1 MNLMNPIT
9 NGFFTLNYTPVCLI
23 HSILL
28 VLHVTMFDPIV
39 PDMHDNLKLLKHGK
53 IIKNAMNICLTG
65 LND

>member
-39 PDMHDNLKLLKHGK
+39 PDMHDNSKLLEHGK
-53 IIKNAMNICLTG
+53 IIKSAIKRLTA